1 MTVPAVLLIGLVT
14 GKPVVMG
21 ISGTETLLFAVTM
34 ALALLSFNGQ
44 RTSPLQGGMHVMLFA
59 VFGMLLF
66 QP

>member
-1 MTVPAVLLIGLVT
+1 MPAVRVIGLVT

-21 ISGTETLLFAVTM
+21 ISGTQTLLFAVTL
-34 ALALLSFNGQ
+34 ALAMLSFNDQ
-44 RTSPLQGGMHVMLFA
+44 RTSPIQGGMHLMLFV